1 MSGEA
6 AAEIIQGEGR
16 KFGRYTL
23 LYRFATG
30 GMADVYLARL
40 SGTAGF
46 EKLVAIK
53 AIHPHLGRQPQF
65 IEMFI
70 DEARLASRVSH
81 PNVIHTLELGRVAET
96 HFIAMEYVE
105 GESLSA
111 LIRRGRPAPA
121 ICARIV
127 ADAAAGLHAAHELK
141 GRDGKLLQVV
151 HRDVSPTNILI
162 GYNGAVKVADFG
174 VARAQGMIHSTAEG
188 SIKGKFAYMAPEQ
201 LRPEIEVD
209 RRADVFALGI
219 VLFEIT
225 TGRHLF
231 RRRDNAAT
239 IAEVLH
245 GEIARPSQAPG
256 CQDYPEELERIV
268 VKALQRPVE
277 ARYQSAHELQQDL
290 ERFIVR
296 SGEPVLQADVGRL
309 MQEVFA
315 DRIQEM
321 ELLLRETERHPQV
334 VPDVETQSGSSM
346 KLASVAKDAR
356 PRGVVLVAAGIL
368 ALSLIVMVVLLL
380 VPEKRSAETPRP
392 PTRVQAAVPA
402 DAAVSLDGVGAV
414 AGHRPRHGEPGDPG
428 GADQRHDHHRRQ
440 AGEQPLPRPDR
451 RAAGAGGGGDH
462 GPRTPAPA
470 LSRVPQR
477 GRPVAGRS
485 GPHPGRR
492 PPRAEGGAEDDSAGQ
507 EAAPGQQGRPGQS
520 LSLIGSS
527 PAAW

>member
-16 KFGRYTL
+16 NFGRYTL

-96 HFIAMEYVE
+96 HFIAMEYVD

-231 RRRDNAAT
+231 RRKDNAAT

-256 CQDYPEELERIV
+256 CQDYPDALERIV

-277 ARYQSAHELQQDL
+277 ARYQTAHELQQDL

-315 DRIQEM
+315 DRIQEK
-321 ELLLRETERHPQV
+321 EQLLCEAERHPQV

-346 KLASVAKDAR
+346 RLASVAKGAR
-356 PRGVVLVAAGIL
+356 PRVLVLVAAGIL

-380 VPEKRSAETPRP
+380 LPEKRPADTLRP

-402 DAAVSLDGVGAV
+402 DAAVSLDAVGAV
-414 AGHRPRHGEPGDPG
+414 ARAPDTGPAMVNLEILAAPTSATITIDGKPVSNPFRARIPAREEQVAVEVTAPGHQPQRFPASLNEG
-428 GADQRHDHHRRQ
+428 GQWRVDLV
-440 AGEQPLPRPDR
+440 PIPD
-451 RAAGAGGGGDH
+451 AAL
-462 GPRTPAPA
+462 PAPKVA
-470 LSRVPQR
+470 PKTTPQ
-477 GRPVAGRS
+477 VKK
-485 GPHPGRR
+485 RR
-492 PPRAEGGAEDDSAGQ
+492 LGNKDVLVNPYR
-507 EAAPGQQGRPGQS
+507 
-520 LSLIGSS
+520 
-527 PAAW
+527 